1 MPPFRYAL
9 PQVLVHWAAALA
21 VLFLLA
27 TGTLVLADLPN
38 TAQKVS
44 SLRIHMI
51 VGGLAGLLV
60 IARIAMGRRMAAP
73 PALPGDRLA
82 RAGHVALNLVVLLML
97 LSGAMLAWQSGALDA
112 VAGGGALPEDFS
124 RFMPRRVHGLASRL
138 AMALVALH
146 VAAALYHQF
155 ILGDRLLS
163 RMRLGGR

>member
-38 TAQKVS
+38 TAQKVGN
-44 SLRIHMI
+44 LRIHMI

-73 PALPGDRLA
+73 PTLPGDRLA

-97 LSGAMLAWQSGALDA
+97 LSGAMLAWRSGALDA
-112 VAGGGALPEDFS
+112 VAAGGALPEDFS

-155 ILGDRLLS
+155 ILRDGLLS
-163 RMRLGGR
+163 RMRPGGR